1 MATVTAHGVN
11 FIDENDARRG
21 FLALLEH
28 VADTRRAD
36 ADEHFDEIRAANG
49 EERDVCFARDRARQ
63 QRLARAGRA
72 NHQNAVWNTAAEF
85 LKLFRGTQ
93 KLDKLLH
100 FILRFLD
107 SCDIAT
113 RDLPSVWSE

>member
-72 NHQNAVWNTAAEF
+72 NHQNAFWNTAAEF
-85 LKLFRGTQ
+85 LKRSEEHTSELQSHHDLVCR
-93 KLDKLLH
+93 LL
-100 FILRFLD
+100 LEKKNN
-107 SCDIAT
+107 SK
-113 RDLPSVWSE
+113 